1 MQGHCAI
8 LGLLLTITTQVAN
21 GAPPLASVDL
31 MTSDGAKAV
40 DGEWRYSDV
49 QLVKTHF
56 FGPDANGQPYGSEVD
71 TFDYT
76 PHAGA
81 RDFDDSAWP
90 ILAPES
96 LSMRRGNGRVSFNW
110 YRLSLTVPDRIDK
123 IATHGTD
130 VVFRTVV
137 DDYAEIWVDGEL
149 ARGAGQR
156 GGSVVAGWNAVN
168 ELVIA
173 HNVQPGQKIHLAIF
187 GINGPISAAPTNFI
201 YLHQARL
208 DLYPGEKVPF
218 AAPPVEANVEVERVA
233 PAIDAIV
240 PANAKV
246 FKLAEGF
253 QFTEGPVWHPG
264 GYLLFSDPNA
274 NRIYKYTEPGQ
285 LEVFREHSGYAG
297 ADIGEYKQPGS
308 NGLAL
313 DAEGRLTIN
322 QHGNRRV
329 QRLEPDGTETVLAE
343 RYQGKRLNSPN
354 DLVYKRDGAIY
365 FTDPPFGL
373 PRFEQDPRRELN
385 VSGVYRA
392 RDGQVDLLASDLKGP
407 NGIAFSPDEQ
417 FLYIG
422 NWDPKRKV
430 VMRYPVQGDGRLGAG
445 TVLFDMTD
453 APGEDAIDGIKVDT
467 VGNLYVSGPGGL
479 WILDAQGHHLGTIH
493 APRHPHNMA
502 WGGADGRTL
511 YLTAQDRLYR
521 IELMIPGYGVAR

>member
-1 MQGHCAI
+1 MQCHTLIA
-8 LGLLLTITTQVAN
+8 GLLVTIGTQLAS
-21 GAPPLASVDL
+21 AAAPLASVDL
-31 MTSDGAKAV
+31 MTSEGAKAV
-40 DGEWRYSDV
+40 GGQWRYSDV

-56 FGPDANGQPYGSEVD
+56 RGPDAKGQPYGPEVD
-71 TFDYT
+71 TVDYT

-81 RDFDDSAWP
+81 SDFDDSAWP
-90 ILAPES
+90 ILIPES
-96 LSMRRGNGRVSFNW
+96 LSTRRSNGRVSFNW
-110 YRLSLTVPDRIDK
+110 YRLSLTVPDHIGK
-123 IATHGTD
+123 VATRGTN
-130 VVFRTVV
+130 VVFSTVV

-149 ARGAGQR
+149 ARRAGQR
-156 GGSVVAGWNAVN
+156 GGTVVAGWNAEN
-168 ELVIA
+168 ELVVA
-173 HNVQPGQKIHLAIF
+173 HNVQPGRKIHLAVF

-201 YLHQARL
+201 YVHQARL
-208 DLYPGEKVPF
+208 DLYPGDKVPF
-218 AAPPVEANVEVERVA
+218 AAPPVEVNVEVEHVA
-233 PAIDAIV
+233 PAIDTIV

-274 NRIYKYTEPGQ
+274 NRIYKYTEPGT
-285 LEVFREHSGYAG
+285 LEVFREHSGYVG
-297 ADIGEYKQPGS
+297 ADIAEYTQPGS

-313 DAEGRLTIN
+313 DAKDRLTIN
-322 QHGNRRV
+322 QHGNRRLL
-329 QRLEPDGTETVLAE
+329 RIEPDGTASVLAA

-430 VMRYPVQGDGRLGAG
+430 VMRYPVQADGRLGAG
-445 TVLFDMTD
+445 NVFFDMTQ

-467 VGNLYVSGPGGL
+467 AGNLYVSGPSGL
-479 WILDAQGHHLGTIH
+479 WILDAQGHHLGTIR